1 MAVTFTCLRVRQLQP
16 RAGARLQSAC
26 GCARGRPAH
35 LSAPLTV
42 KKSVT
47 RTMLPGSS
55 APLARA
61 VLANETGMQ
70 LMPSLSDA
78 AYTDSPLC
86 KDTCLHNP
94 NPAQAEARS
103 KETNAISAAAG
114 LLPHLQPCAPTRA
127 QKQPYSAWQATQG
140 PARLG
145 SRVGPPRTHAAGRRA
160 APLGP
165 RQDLLR
171 EAEGQDG
178 RQDDQ
183 RGREVVEADSAV
195 AVPPASREALS
206 YREPKPRECSCDVSL
221 GAGGLARAYL
231 KNVIRKPKPAHQPRT
246 AHN

>member
-1 MAVTFTCLRVRQLQP
+1 MTFMAVTFTCLRVRQLQP

-94 NPAQAEARS
+94 NRAQAEARS

-114 LLPHLQPCAPTRA
+114 LLPHLQPCAPTCA
-127 QKQPYSAWQATQG
+127 QKQPYSAWQASAAQG

-145 SRVGPPRTHAAGRRA
+145 SRVTLRARTLLDAGPHR
-160 APLGP
+160 LGP
-165 RQDLLR
+165 VRTCCVRPRARTDAR
-171 EAEGQDG
+171 MTS
-178 RQDDQ
+178 
-183 RGREVVEADSAV
+183 ADV
-195 AVPPASREALS
+195 
-206 YREPKPRECSCDVSL
+206 K
-221 GAGGLARAYL
+221 
-231 KNVIRKPKPAHQPRT
+231 
-246 AHN
+246 